1 MSSVTLKQLEAFVAV
16 AEHGSFSRAAE
27 SVFLSQST
35 LSAHISELSN
45 ILGRQLFVRENRH
58 SVRLT
63 PDGERVYPIAKRI
76 LFDCGELTTLFNAKH
91 NGNRL
96 LLGAST
102 VPSQC
107 VLPAYIEMFK
117 KEKPDIRFEI
127 RGGDSAEIHR
137 LLKEGA
143 VRIGFVGAVMESNGY
158 TYTPVVND
166 KLVLITQ
173 NNTHF
178 KQHKKCGVL
187 GKELLNNP
195 MIVRE
200 EGSGTDRTLD
210 NYLSGMG
217 FSVKELDISAR
228 VNNLEAQKQMVKRGI
243 GVAVMSELAVNDEVK
258 SGEILKFEI
267 DEKPLIRKI
276 YMVYKNDISL
286 SDKEQA
292 FVSQFVR
299 ED

>member
-35 LSAHISELSN
+35 LSAHVSELSN
-45 ILGRQLFVRENRH
+45 TLGRQLFVRENRH
-58 SVRLT
+58 YLRLT
-63 PDGERVYPIAKRI
+63 PEGERVYPIAKRI
-76 LFDCGELTTLFNAKH
+76 LFDCGELTVLFEKKH
-91 NGNRL
+91 SGNRL

-107 VLPAYIEMFK
+107 ILPSYIEIFK
-117 KEKPDIRFEI
+117 KEKPDTRFEI

-143 VRIGFVGAVMESNGY
+143 VRIGFVGAVMETDGY
-158 TYTPVVND
+158 AYIPVADD

-178 KQHKKCGVL
+178 KKLKKHGAL
-187 GKELLNNP
+187 GRNLLNNP

-200 EGSGTDRTLD
+200 DGSGTDRTLD
-210 NYLSGMG
+210 NYLSGIG
-217 FSVKELDISAR
+217 NSVKELDIAAR
-228 VNNLEAQKQMVKRGI
+228 VNNLETQKQMVKRGV
-243 GVAVMSELAVNDEVK
+243 GVAVMSELAAEQEVI
-258 SGEILKFEI
+258 SGELLKFEM
-267 DEKPLIRKI
+267 DEKPLCRKI

-286 SDKEQA
+286 SDTEQA
-292 FVSQFVR
+292 FVSRFVK